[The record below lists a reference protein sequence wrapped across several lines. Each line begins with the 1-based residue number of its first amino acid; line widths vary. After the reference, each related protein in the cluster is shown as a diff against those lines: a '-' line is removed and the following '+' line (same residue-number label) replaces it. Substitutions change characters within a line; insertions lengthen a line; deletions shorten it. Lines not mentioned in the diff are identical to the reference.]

1 MLLANP
7 DVIFLPYICLLLTC
21 FACLGCCLLIRYI
34 WSCELLFL
42 PWRAAGF
49 QYELNGLLTKGI
61 AWLERS
67 TYCNGSP
74 YGILFIWYVAFWV
87 VFDARYESIA
97 HYNVKIVF
105 SVMWRGKLLKLVMLI
120 IAEKIVVAI
129 ELFAQ
134 YYTINVSNKGV
145 GVSMSQSNVMWWMYF
160 VNLVG
165 WLALSIRDLVPPQDP
180 KF

>member
-1 MLLANP
+1 MWFFYLTYVYFSRVLL
-7 DVIFLPYICLLLTC
+7 VLVVVFLYGTYDPVN
-21 FACLGCCLLIRYI
+21 CC
-34 WSCELLFL
+34 SFHEELL
-42 PWRAAGF
+42 
-49 QYELNGLLTKGI
+49 
-61 AWLERS
+61 
-67 TYCNGSP
+67 
-74 YGILFIWYVAFWV
+74 
-87 VFDARYESIA
+87 
-97 HYNVKIVF
+97 VF
-105 SVMWRGKLLKLVMLI
+105 SMNWTDCWQRASLGLNVLHIAMLLKLVMLI